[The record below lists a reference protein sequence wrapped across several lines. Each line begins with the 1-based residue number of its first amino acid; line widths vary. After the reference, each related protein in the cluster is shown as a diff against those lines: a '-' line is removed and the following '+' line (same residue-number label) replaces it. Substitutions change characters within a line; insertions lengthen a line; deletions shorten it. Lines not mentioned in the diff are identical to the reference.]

1 MFDFILGNTVF
12 TKAIIACCFIGILS
26 WSVLT
31 ISYRSMIRATS
42 RIGQTKKKWLVSLKK
57 KYEDY
62 HEMDIKVN
70 NVETFV
76 DKYFRKKRV
85 CGLPC
90 GFWKTLYRLTIAAC
104 AITGAAGALAV
115 SQGGGELTSVIV
127 TYLTGVIAA
136 FGLIFLDILLR
147 ADAKEHRI
155 IMNMNDY
162 LQNVLENSIAGREVD
177 LEDGTSREQRHAFF
191 VMPENTKKKAKDEPV
206 SLEEKKVLEDV
217 LQEFLLKNF
226 IHIVQEC
233 PGILAARCAS
243 CNLHLI

>member
-115 SQGGGELTSVIV
+115 SQGGG
-127 TYLTGVIAA
+127 VIAA

-177 LEDGTSREQRHAFF
+177 LEDGTSREQRRRLLRYAR
-191 VMPENTKKKAKDEPV
+191 ENTKKKAKDEPV

-217 LQEFLLKNF
+217 LQEFF
-226 IHIVQEC
+226 
-233 PGILAARCAS
+233 A
-243 CNLHLI
+243 

>member
-42 RIGQTKKKWLVSLKK
+42 RIGQTKKKWLISLKK

-177 LEDGTSREQRHAFF
+177 LEDGTSREQRRRLLRYAR
-191 VMPENTKKKAKDEPV
+191 ENTKKKAKDEPV

-217 LQEFLLKNF
+217 LQEFF
-226 IHIVQEC
+226 
-233 PGILAARCAS
+233 A
-243 CNLHLI
+243 

>member
-1 MFDFILGNTVF
+1 MFYWNTE
-12 TKAIIACCFIGILS
+12 
-26 WSVLT
+26 
-31 ISYRSMIRATS
+31 
-42 RIGQTKKKWLVSLKK
+42 LVGVDDLIQKH
-57 KYEDY
+57 DTC
-62 HEMDIKVN
+62 
-70 NVETFV
+70 NVEDRADKEKVACFSEKEVRRLSRNGYQTFV

-177 LEDGTSREQRHAFF
+177 LEDGTSREQRRRLLRYAR
-191 VMPENTKKKAKDEPV
+191 ENTKKKAKDEPV

-217 LQEFLLKNF
+217 LQEFF
-226 IHIVQEC
+226 
-233 PGILAARCAS
+233 A
-243 CNLHLI
+243 

>member
-115 SQGGGELTSVIV
+115 SQEGGELTSVIV

-162 LQNVLENSIAGREVD
+162 LQNVL
-177 LEDGTSREQRHAFF
+177 
-191 VMPENTKKKAKDEPV
+191 
-206 SLEEKKVLEDV
+206 
-217 LQEFLLKNF
+217 
-226 IHIVQEC
+226 
-233 PGILAARCAS
+233 
-243 CNLHLI
+243 

>member
-42 RIGQTKKKWLVSLKK
+42 RIGQ

-177 LEDGTSREQRHAFF
+177 LEDGTSREQRRRLLRYAR
-191 VMPENTKKKAKDEPV
+191 ENTKKKAKDEPV

-217 LQEFLLKNF
+217 LQEFF
-226 IHIVQEC
+226 
-233 PGILAARCAS
+233 A
-243 CNLHLI
+243 

>member
-12 TKAIIACCFIGILS
+12 TKTIMTCCFIGILS

-42 RIGQTKKKWLVSLKK
+42 RIGQT
-57 KYEDY
+57 
-62 HEMDIKVN
+62 N

-85 CGLPC
+85 CGFPC
-90 GFWKTLYRLTIAAC
+90 AFWRTLYRLAIASC

-115 SQGGGELTSVIV
+115 SQGGGELTSVII

-136 FGLIFLDILLR
+136 FSLIFLDILLR

-155 IMNMNDY
+155 IMNINDY
-162 LQNVLENSIAGREVD
+162 LQNVLENSIAGQEVD
-177 LEDGTSREQRHAFF
+177 LENGTTREQRRRLLRYAR
-191 VMPENTKKKAKDEPV
+191 ENTKKKAKDEPV

-217 LQEFLLKNF
+217 LQEFF
-226 IHIVQEC
+226 
-233 PGILAARCAS
+233 A
-243 CNLHLI
+243 

>member
-115 SQGGGELTSVIV
+115 SQEGG
-127 TYLTGVIAA
+127 
-136 FGLIFLDILLR
+136 FIFLDILLR

-177 LEDGTSREQRHAFF
+177 LEDGTSREQRRRLLRYAR
-191 VMPENTKKKAKDEPV
+191 ENTKKKAKDEPV

-217 LQEFLLKNF
+217 LQEFF
-226 IHIVQEC
+226 
-233 PGILAARCAS
+233 A
-243 CNLHLI
+243 

>member
-1 MFDFILGNTVF
+1 MFYWNTELVGVDDLIQKHD
-12 TKAIIACCFIGILS
+12 TCNVEDRADKEKVACFS
-26 WSVLT
+26 E
-31 ISYRSMIRATS
+31 
-42 RIGQTKKKWLVSLKK
+42 K

-115 SQGGGELTSVIV
+115 SQEGGELTSVIV

-177 LEDGTSREQRHAFF
+177 LEDGTSREQRRRLLRYAR
-191 VMPENTKKKAKDEPV
+191 ENTKKKAKDEPV

-217 LQEFLLKNF
+217 LQEFF
-226 IHIVQEC
+226 
-233 PGILAARCAS
+233 A
-243 CNLHLI
+243 

>member
-12 TKAIIACCFIGILS
+12 TKTIMACCFIGILS

-85 CGLPC
+85 CGFPC
-90 GFWKTLYRLTIAAC
+90 AFCKRIK
-104 AITGAAGALAV
+104 
-115 SQGGGELTSVIV
+115 
-127 TYLTGVIAA
+127 GVKI
-136 FGLIFLDILLR
+136 
-147 ADAKEHRI
+147 
-155 IMNMNDY
+155 
-162 LQNVLENSIAGREVD
+162 
-177 LEDGTSREQRHAFF
+177 
-191 VMPENTKKKAKDEPV
+191 KA
-206 SLEEKKVLEDV
+206 
-217 LQEFLLKNF
+217 
-226 IHIVQEC
+226 
-233 PGILAARCAS
+233 
-243 CNLHLI
+243 

>member
-115 SQGGGELTSVIV
+115 SQEGGELTSV
-127 TYLTGVIAA
+127 
-136 FGLIFLDILLR
+136 LDILLR

-177 LEDGTSREQRHAFF
+177 LEDGTSREQRRRLLRYAR
-191 VMPENTKKKAKDEPV
+191 ENTKKKAKDEPV

-217 LQEFLLKNF
+217 LQEFF
-226 IHIVQEC
+226 
-233 PGILAARCAS
+233 A
-243 CNLHLI
+243 

>member
-1 MFDFILGNTVF
+1 MFYWNTELVGVDNLIQKHD
-12 TKAIIACCFIGILS
+12 TCNVEDRADKEKVACFS
-26 WSVLT
+26 
-31 ISYRSMIRATS
+31 
-42 RIGQTKKKWLVSLKK
+42 
-57 KYEDY
+57 
-62 HEMDIKVN
+62 
-70 NVETFV
+70 ETFV

-115 SQGGGELTSVIV
+115 SQEGGELTSVIV

-177 LEDGTSREQRHAFF
+177 LEDGTSREQRRRLLRYAR
-191 VMPENTKKKAKDEPV
+191 ENTKKKAKDEPV

-217 LQEFLLKNF
+217 LQEFF
-226 IHIVQEC
+226 
-233 PGILAARCAS
+233 A
-243 CNLHLI
+243 

>member
-1 MFDFILGNTVF
+1 MECGLVGVDDLIQKHDTCNVED
-12 TKAIIACCFIGILS
+12 
-26 WSVLT
+26 
-31 ISYRSMIRATS
+31 
-42 RIGQTKKKWLVSLKK
+42 GQTKKKWLVSLKK

-115 SQGGGELTSVIV
+115 SQEGGELTSVIV

-136 FGLIFLDILLR
+136 FISLIFCFVQMQ
-147 ADAKEHRI
+147 K
-155 IMNMNDY
+155 N
-162 LQNVLENSIAGREVD
+162 IA
-177 LEDGTSREQRHAFF
+177 S
-191 VMPENTKKKAKDEPV
+191 
-206 SLEEKKVLEDV
+206 S
-217 LQEFLLKNF
+217 
-226 IHIVQEC
+226 
-233 PGILAARCAS
+233 
-243 CNLHLI
+243 

>member
-12 TKAIIACCFIGILS
+12 VKVIVVCCFVGVLS
-26 WSVLT
+26 WAVLT
-31 ISYRSMIRATS
+31 ISYSSMIRATS
-42 RIGQTKKKWLVSLKK
+42 NIGHTKKKWLVSLKK

-90 GFWKTLYRLTIAAC
+90 GFWRTLYRLTIATC
-104 AITGAAGALAV
+104 AIMGAAGALAA
-115 SQGGGELTSVIV
+115 SQGGGELTNVII

-147 ADAKEHRI
+147 ADVKEHRI

-162 LQNVLENSIAGREVD
+162 LQNVLENTIAGRETD
-177 LEDGTSREQRHAFF
+177 LEDGTSREQRRRLLRYAR
-191 VMPENTKKKAKDEPV
+191 ENTKKKAKDEPV

-217 LQEFLLKNF
+217 LQEFF
-226 IHIVQEC
+226 
-233 PGILAARCAS
+233 A
-243 CNLHLI
+243 

>member
-90 GFWKTLYRLTIAAC
+90 GFWKTLYRLTIAGC
-104 AITGAAGALAV
+104 AIIGAAGALAA
-115 SQGGGELTSVIV
+115 SQGGGDLTSVIV

-162 LQNVLENSIAGREVD
+162 LQNVLENTIAGREVD
-177 LEDGTSREQRHAFF
+177 LEDGTSREQRRRLLRYAR
-191 VMPENTKKKAKDEPV
+191 ENTKKKAKDEPV

-217 LQEFLLKNF
+217 LQEFF
-226 IHIVQEC
+226 
-233 PGILAARCAS
+233 A
-243 CNLHLI
+243 

>member
-1 MFDFILGNTVF
+1 
-12 TKAIIACCFIGILS
+12 
-26 WSVLT
+26 
-31 ISYRSMIRATS
+31 MIRATS

-85 CGLPC
+85 CGFPC
-90 GFWKTLYRLTIAAC
+90 AFWRTLYRLAIAAC

-115 SQGGGELTSVIV
+115 SQRGGELTSVII

-136 FGLIFLDILLR
+136 FSLIFLDILLR

-155 IMNMNDY
+155 IMNINDY
-162 LQNVLENSIAGREVD
+162 LQNVLENSIAGQEVD
-177 LEDGTSREQRHAFF
+177 LENGTTREQRRRLLRYAR
-191 VMPENTKKKAKDEPV
+191 ENTKKKAKDEPV

-217 LQEFLLKNF
+217 LQEFF
-226 IHIVQEC
+226 
-233 PGILAARCAS
+233 A
-243 CNLHLI
+243 

>member
-76 DKYFRKKRV
+76 DKYFRKKR
-85 CGLPC
+85 
-90 GFWKTLYRLTIAAC
+90 LYRLTIAAC

-115 SQGGGELTSVIV
+115 SQEGGELTSVIV

-177 LEDGTSREQRHAFF
+177 LEDGTSREQRRRLLRYAR
-191 VMPENTKKKAKDEPV
+191 ENTKKKAKDEPV

-217 LQEFLLKNF
+217 LQEFF
-226 IHIVQEC
+226 
-233 PGILAARCAS
+233 A
-243 CNLHLI
+243 

>member
-12 TKAIIACCFIGILS
+12 VKAIVVCCFVGVLS
-26 WSVLT
+26 WAVLT
-31 ISYRSMIRATS
+31 ISYSSMIRATS
-42 RIGQTKKKWLVSLKK
+42 NIGRTKKKWLVSLKK

-90 GFWKTLYRLTIAAC
+90 GFWRTLYRLTIAAC
-104 AITGAAGALAV
+104 AITGAAGALAA
-115 SQGGGELTSVIV
+115 SQGGGELTDVII

-162 LQNVLENSIAGREVD
+162 LQNVLENTIAGREVD
-177 LEDGTSREQRHAFF
+177 LEDGTSREQRRRLLRYAR
-191 VMPENTKKKAKDEPV
+191 ENTKKKVKDEPV

-217 LQEFLLKNF
+217 LQEFF
-226 IHIVQEC
+226 
-233 PGILAARCAS
+233 A
-243 CNLHLI
+243 